1 MDGGGRLA
9 QPLTRSGPSDAEE
22 AAMPADAEPRPPATL
37 SSHSRRGRAA
47 WLRGYASLL
56 QRWALLVAQRRPRQ
70 GAGIAASAALL
81 IAALAY
87 GVVKGGHVID
97 VIDELKDTR
106 DAIANTAGFRIAAI
120 SLSGQKEVS
129 REEVLTTTGVTGR
142 SSLLFLD
149 VDAARDRL
157 KTNPWIADATVL
169 KLYPDHLQI
178 TITERQ
184 PFALWQKDGRIS
196 VIASDGTVL
205 EPFVARRY
213 FGLPLVVG
221 RSAQVQAKDFLAIL
235 DKYRDIRPAV
245 RASILVAERRWN
257 LRLKNGID
265 VRLPELDVEK
275 ALDAL
280 VGLDHDKKL
289 LSRDI
294 VAVDLRLPDRVT
306 VRLSD
311 SAAQAREEASK
322 DKKKKKA
329 GSA

>member
-1 MDGGGRLA
+1 MPRSTAEADGDIVCGE
-9 QPLTRSGPSDAEE
+9 AEVT
-22 AAMPADAEPRPPATL
+22 ADAQLRPRVDAA
-37 SSHSRRGRAA
+37 RRGFGYRAV
-47 WLRGYASLL
+47 WLRAYDWLPPGWIA
-56 QRWALLVAQRRPRQ
+56 AIAQFHPPR
-70 GAGIAASAALL
+70 GAGIAASVALVLAALG
-81 IAALAY
+81 Y
-87 GVVKGGHVID
+87 GVVRGGHIAEAID
-97 VIDELKDTR
+97 QLKDAR
-106 DAIANTAGFRIAAI
+106 DAIANAVGFRIAAI
-120 SLSGQKEVS
+120 ALSGQKEVS

-149 VDAARDRL
+149 VDAARERL
-157 KTNPWIADATVL
+157 KTNPWIADAQVL

-184 PFALWQKDGRIS
+184 PFALWQKNGRVS

-205 EPFVARRY
+205 EPFVSGRY
-213 FGLPLVVG
+213 YGLPLVVG
-221 RSAQVQAKDFLAIL
+221 RGAQLQAKDFIGVLN
-235 DKYRDIRPAV
+235 KYPDIRSQL

-265 VRLPELDVEK
+265 IHLPGADVEH
-275 ALDAL
+275 ALKTL
-280 VGLDHDKKL
+280 VELDHDKKL

-311 SAAQAREEASK
+311 EAAQERADSLK
-322 DKKKKKA
+322 DKKKKKG